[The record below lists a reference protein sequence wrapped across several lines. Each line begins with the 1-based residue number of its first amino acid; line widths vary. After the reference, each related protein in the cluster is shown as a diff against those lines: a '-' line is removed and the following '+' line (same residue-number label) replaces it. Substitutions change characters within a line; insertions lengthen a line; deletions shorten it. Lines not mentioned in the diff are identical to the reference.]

1 MNPSSVQ
8 SIFQQQIPSLDL
20 RSCLVSMQGESI
32 YKHYRNQEAASQIS
46 KVNSCT
52 KSVLSAL
59 ICIAMDHGW
68 LPDASTPLSAFFP
81 VLALDPDPRKP
92 QITLEQLLTMTAGFN
107 WDEFGGQNSFPRM
120 TRTEHW
126 VNFALEQRLSH
137 APGTHMEYNS
147 GVSQILAAIL
157 MQHTGM
163 SVAGFAERYLFG
175 PLGITEYQWECD
187 PQGVH
192 TGGFGLKMLPDDLL
206 KFGQLFLQ
214 EGMWHGERLISS
226 ELVNRSTEAFITVTP
241 PKRGSYGWHW
251 WVDTCKSDEPSDF
264 SGEHKPS
271 PLSESTSFNST
282 DRNKTVFD
290 YYYARGFGGQFV
302 YIVPELELVT
312 VLTNDKRKKEKPPLD
327 VFPRLIAPQL
337 LSLL

>member
-20 RSCLVSMQGESI
+20 RSCLVSMQGENI
-32 YKHYRNQEAASQIS
+32 YKHYRNQEAASQIA

-68 LPDASTPLSAFFP
+68 LPDASAPLSAFFP
-81 VLALDPDPRKP
+81 ALVSDPDPRKP

-137 APGTHMEYNS
+137 TPGTHMEYNS

-175 PLGITEYQWECD
+175 PLGITEYHWECD

-214 EGMWHGERLISS
+214 EGMWHGERLISA

-241 PKRGSYGWHW
+241 PNRGSYGWHW
-251 WVDTCKSDEPSDF
+251 WVDTCKSD
-264 SGEHKPS
+264 KPS
-271 PLSESTSFNST
+271 EFSEERTPPPSSESTSINSA
-282 DRNKTVFD
+282 DRNKTVLD

-302 YIVPELELVT
+302 YIVPQLELVT

-337 LSLL
+337 IDLL

>member
-20 RSCLVSMQGESI
+20 RSCLVSMQGENI
-32 YKHYRNQEAASQIS
+32 YKHYRNQEAASQIA

-81 VLALDPDPRKP
+81 SLSSDSDPRKS

-137 APGTHMEYNS
+137 TPGTHMEYNS

-175 PLGITEYQWECD
+175 PLEITEYQWECD

-214 EGMWHGERLISS
+214 EGIWHGERLISS

-241 PKRGSYGWHW
+241 PNRGSYGWHW
-251 WVDTCKSDEPSDF
+251 WVDTCKSDKPTEF
-264 SGEHKPS
+264 SEKSEPS
-271 PLSESTSFNST
+271 PLSESTSINSA
-282 DRNKTVFD
+282 DQNKTVLD

-302 YIVPELELVT
+302 YIVPELEIVT

-327 VFPRLIAPQL
+327 VFPKLIAPRL

>member
-32 YKHYRNQEAASQIS
+32 YKHYRNEEAASQIA

-81 VLALDPDPRKP
+81 ALVSDPDPRKS

-137 APGTHMEYNS
+137 TPGTHMEYNS

-175 PLGITEYQWECD
+175 PLGITEYHWECD

-226 ELVNRSTEAFITVTP
+226 ELVNRSTKAFITVTP
-241 PKRGSYGWHW
+241 PNRGSYGWHW
-251 WVDTCKSDEPSDF
+251 WVDTCKRD
-264 SGEHKPS
+264 KPS
-271 PLSESTSFNST
+271 EFSEERTPPTSSESTSINSA
-282 DRNKTVFD
+282 DRNKAVLD

-302 YIVPELELVT
+302 YIVPRLELVT

-337 LSLL
+337 IGLL

>member
-8 SIFQQQIPSLDL
+8 SIFHQQIPSLDL
-20 RSCLVSMQGESI
+20 RSCLVSMQGENI
-32 YKHYRNQEAASQIS
+32 YKHYRNQEAASQIA

-81 VLALDPDPRKP
+81 ALASDPDPRKP
-92 QITLEQLLTMTAGFN
+92 LITLEQLLTMTAGFN

-126 VNFALEQRLSH
+126 VNFALEQHLSH
-137 APGTHMEYNS
+137 TPGTHMEYNS

-192 TGGFGLKMLPDDLL
+192 TGGFGLKLLPDDLL
-206 KFGQLFLQ
+206 KFGQLFMQ
-214 EGMWHGERLISS
+214 KGMWHGERLISS
-226 ELVNRSTEAFITVTP
+226 ELVTRSTEAFITVTP
-241 PKRGSYGWHW
+241 PNRGSYGWHW
-251 WVDTCKSDEPSDF
+251 WVDSCKSDEPSDF
-264 SGEHKPS
+264 SGEPKPS
-271 PLSESTSFNST
+271 PVSESTSVNSA
-282 DRNKTVFD
+282 DRNETVLD

-302 YIVPELELVT
+302 YIVPQLELVT

>member
-20 RSCLVSMQGESI
+20 RSCLVSMQGENI
-32 YKHYRNQEAASQIS
+32 YKHYRNQEAASQIA

-81 VLALDPDPRKP
+81 ALVSDPDPRKS

-137 APGTHMEYNS
+137 TPGTHMEYNS

-175 PLGITEYQWECD
+175 PLGIKEYQWECD

-226 ELVNRSTEAFITVTP
+226 ELVNRSTEAFIPVTP
-241 PKRGSYGWHW
+241 PNRGSYGWHW
-251 WVDTCKSDEPSDF
+251 WVETCKIDNPSEC
-264 SGEHKPS
+264 SEKREPS
-271 PLSESTSFNST
+271 PLSESTSINSV
-282 DRNKTVFD
+282 DQNKTVLD